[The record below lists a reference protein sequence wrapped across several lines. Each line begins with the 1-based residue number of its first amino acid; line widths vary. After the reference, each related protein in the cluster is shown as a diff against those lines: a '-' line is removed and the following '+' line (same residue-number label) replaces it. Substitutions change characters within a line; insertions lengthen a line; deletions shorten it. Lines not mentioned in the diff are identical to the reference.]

1 MTRELSGPI
10 LLFDGS
16 CGMCSR
22 AVRFVLAHET
32 SKELL
37 FVPSASPAGAEL
49 IERFGLEQYVGSTM
63 VYISPHQNIS
73 VRSSAVLK
81 LCRHLKAPYKWLS
94 LLSFIPIPLR
104 DLGYR
109 PIAYFRHR
117 ISKRLPEECAL
128 FTEEERKRIVSE

>member
-1 MTRELSGPI
+1 MTSELSGPV

-32 SKELL
+32 SKELI
-37 FVPSASPAGAEL
+37 FVPSASPAGEEL
-49 IERFGLEQYVGSTM
+49 IKRFGLEQYVGNTM
-63 VYISPHQNIS
+63 VYISPTQRIS
-73 VRSSAVLK
+73 VRSSAVLA
-81 LCRHLKAPYKWLS
+81 LCHHLRVPYKWLS
-94 LLSFIPIPLR
+94 LLSFIPAPLR

-128 FTEEERKRIVSE
+128 FTEEERKRIVQ